1 MSKVKFPPY
10 PRSSEDIYTFA
21 GRPEYL
27 ACTIVHRTDMRQLMA
42 FRKLRQAM
50 GGRRFLDALAEGVDI
65 LSDATGIVSPAGWL
79 YDFIRK
85 EVEACQDM

>member
-1 MSKVKFPPY
+1 MTFPPY
-10 PRSSEDIYTFA
+10 PRNNEDIRTYPGPA
-21 GRPEYL
+21 EYM
-27 ACTIVHRTDMRQLMA
+27 ACTIVHNRTVRQLMA

-85 EVEACQDM
+85 EAGI